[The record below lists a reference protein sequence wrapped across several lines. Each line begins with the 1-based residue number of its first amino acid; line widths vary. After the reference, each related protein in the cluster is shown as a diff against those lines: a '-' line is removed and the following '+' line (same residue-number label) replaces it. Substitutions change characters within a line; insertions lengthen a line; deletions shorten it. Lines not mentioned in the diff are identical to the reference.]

1 MLQEQFNET
10 VFAAE
15 RRLLKAEGIEIDDG
29 ALQSSATR
37 LALMQRLLSTLDEQ
51 CKLGERASDEE
62 FVNIVGNRVTQPGIC
77 KLEQAGTFSINHY
90 AGKV

>member
-15 RRLLKAEGIEIDDG
+15 RRLLKAEGVEIDDG

-37 LALMQRLLSTLDEQ
+37 LGLMGRLLATLDEQ
-51 CKLGERASDEE
+51 CKLGERANDTD
-62 FVNIVGNRVTQPGIC
+62 FLNMIGKNVAQPGIC
-77 KLEQAGTFSINHY
+77 KLEQASTFQP
-90 AGKV
+90 